1 MSEGELE
8 GAPERFFGALV
19 RRIRA
24 VNPDYLTEPFTVAE
38 IYQSLVPYREHRNEI
53 GVTMNADY
61 EHTLLR
67 LLAGE
72 GGYLVLDS
80 ERARE
85 EIRRELDSPNPD
97 TSVYRDFAAAHVR
110 LDPHRAREVTDPADP
125 AAAGS
130 APEGPDLPS
139 PEEGARDPSPVA
151 MEGNAGDDGEG
162 DGPIRWE
169 FDAGPEPPTPGVG
182 EPSPFTGGATL
193 PPEMCPGCGEALP
206 RREGVRYCPHCG
218 DDVRVRR
225 CPGCG
230 EELER
235 EWRFCVACGT
245 EVGG

>member
-8 GAPERFFGALV
+8 GAPARFFGALV

-38 IYQSLVPYREHRNEI
+38 IYQSLVPYGEHRDEI

-61 EHTLLR
+61 EHILLR

-72 GGYLVLDS
+72 GGCLVLDS

-110 LDPHRAREVTDPADP
+110 LDPRRAREVADPADP
-125 AAAGS
+125 RASGGASDGAGS
-130 APEGPDLPS
+130 GSGGSDVPAPEEDDRDRG
-139 PEEGARDPSPVA
+139 GA
-151 MEGNAGDDGEG
+151 GEG
-162 DGPIRWE
+162 PVRWE
-169 FDAGPEPPTPGVG
+169 FDVAAEPPGPGVA
-182 EPSPFTGGATL
+182 EPSPSAGGATL
-193 PPEMCPGCGEALP
+193 PPERCPGCGEALP
-206 RREGVRYCPHCG
+206 RREGVRYCPYCG

-235 EWRFCVACGT
+235 EWRFCVVCGT
-245 EVGG
+245 DVGG